1 MELRQLRYLVAIVD
15 HGTFTAAAESLHVAQ
30 PALSQQMRRL
40 EAEVG
45 VPLLRRG
52 TRGVTPTEAGA
63 LLLTRARRV
72 TAELDAA
79 TAELDELQ
87 GLLRGRVVVGAM
99 GSLGPVDLPAL
110 LAAFHA
116 EHPQIILEV
125 KEEPT
130 GELVRLLV
138 ADEVDLAFA
147 TRRPTLPAGVAEQ
160 VMAHEDLVLVVA
172 PGHPLAGRRTPVR
185 LGLVAQDPWIGFK
198 GGTGL
203 RQAMEA
209 ATAAA
214 GVRPHVA
221 FASNELDRVLALVAR
236 GLGVSVV
243 PRSSADAAREPV
255 AILDVSPRLRRE
267 IVLLWREDRP
277 HAPAARALLALARQT
292 VHR

>member
-1 MELRQLRYLVAIVD
+1 VAIVD
-15 HGTFTAAAESLHVAQ
+15 HGTFTAAAEALHVAQ

-45 VPLLRRG
+45 MPLLRRG
-52 TRGVTPTEAGA
+52 TRGVTPTEAGS
-63 LLLTRARRV
+63 LLLARARRV

-87 GLLRGRVVVGAM
+87 GLLRGRVVLGAM

-116 EHPQIILEV
+116 EHPQITLEV

-130 GELVRLLV
+130 DELVRLLV

-147 TRRPTLPAGVAEQ
+147 TRRPTLPAGVVEQ

-185 LGLVAQDPWIGFK
+185 LGLLAQDPWIAFK

-203 RQAMEA
+203 RQAMDA
-209 ATAAA
+209 ATSAA

-221 FASNELDRVLALVAR
+221 FTSNELDRVLALVAR

-243 PRSSADAAREPV
+243 PRSTADAARDPI
-255 AILDVSPRLRRE
+255 ATLDIAPRLRRE
-267 IVLLWREDRP
+267 IALLWREDRP
-277 HAPAARALLALARQT
+277 HAPAARALLALARRG
-292 VHR
+292 VHP